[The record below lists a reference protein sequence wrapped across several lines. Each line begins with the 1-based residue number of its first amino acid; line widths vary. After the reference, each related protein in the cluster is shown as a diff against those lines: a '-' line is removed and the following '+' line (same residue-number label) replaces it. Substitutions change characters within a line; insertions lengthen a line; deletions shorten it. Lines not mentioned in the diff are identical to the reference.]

1 MKTINVLF
9 ILASV
14 MENVIINEK
23 NPEYRH
29 LAKMRFNRIV
39 KEIKAINKEFEE
51 VLSEKDLENF
61 DNCTNQIVYLIN
73 EILKD

>member
-23 NPEYRH
+23 NPEYRQ

-61 DNCTNQIVYLIN
+61 DDCTNHIVQIIN
-73 EILKD
+73 EIIKD